1 MSTKDQTL
9 EQRTP
14 DLIAEDPSI
23 RAEDPSIKAEGPCIG
38 AEVPPVLKQEDPQY
52 WSRRTP
58 QRQEIRTFRDK
69 GFIKSGRG
77 MRESDLGAK

>member
-38 AEVPPVLKQEDPQY
+38 AEVPPVLEQEDPQY

-58 QRQEIRTFRDK
+58 K
-69 GFIKSGRG
+69 GKRVELSGTRG
-77 MRESDLGAK
+77 SSRVGEG